1 MPPLPPKHLHSSRI
15 SPREQ
20 LTIQRKT
27 GRDLFQVWIADTPAR
42 HQQGLMWVRRLA
54 PDQGMLFLLDAPR
67 HFDLWMK
74 NTYVSLDMVFF
85 DETGRVL
92 GIARNTTPLS
102 TAIVSSP
109 GEVAGVLEILAGES
123 ATTGNRSG
131 RQAAPSRVRN
141 PLTRRCRRGCLTAT
155 IVSRRHNA
163 SAYCLEFRD
172 YCK

>member
-1 MPPLPPKHLHSSRI
+1 LIRGALHGLAIFLVLASTPHSTLAAETPAQLREF
-15 SPREQ
+15 PRES

-42 HQQGLMWVRRLA
+42 HQQGLMWVRQLA
-54 PDQGMLFLLDAPR
+54 PDQGMLFLLQSPR

-74 NTYVSLDMVFF
+74 NTYLSLDMLFV
-85 DETGRVL
+85 DETGRVT

-123 ATTGNRSG
+123 
-131 RQAAPSRVRN
+131 Q
-141 PLTRRCRRGCLTAT
+141 RRGIEVGDKLLHAAFGT
-155 IVSRRHNA
+155 R
-163 SAYCLEFRD
+163 
-172 YCK
+172 

>member
-1 MPPLPPKHLHSSRI
+1 LIRGALQGLMVCLVLACAPDSILAAETPAQLKEF
-15 SPREQ
+15 PRES

-42 HQQGLMWVRRLA
+42 HQQGLMWVRQLA
-54 PDQGMLFLLDAPR
+54 PDQGMLFLLEAPR

-74 NTYVSLDMVFF
+74 NTYLSLDMLFV

-123 ATTGNRSG
+123 ARRGIEVGDKLLHPAFGNR
-131 RQAAPSRVRN
+131 
-141 PLTRRCRRGCLTAT
+141 
-155 IVSRRHNA
+155 
-163 SAYCLEFRD
+163 
-172 YCK
+172 

>member
-1 MPPLPPKHLHSSRI
+1 MMVVLTCSPVHATAAEVPAQLKEF
-15 SPREQ
+15 PREP

-42 HQQGLMWVRRLA
+42 HQQGLMWVRVLA
-54 PDQGMLFLLDAPR
+54 RDQGMLFLLDAPR

-85 DETGRVL
+85 DETGRVT

-123 ATTGNRSG
+123 
-131 RQAAPSRVRN
+131 Q
-141 PLTRRCRRGCLTAT
+141 RRGIEVGDKLL
-155 IVSRRHNA
+155 H
-163 SAYCLEFRD
+163 SAFGTR
-172 YCK
+172 

>member
-1 MPPLPPKHLHSSRI
+1 LIRSALRGLAVLLILTSAPDAARASETPAQLKDFA
-15 SPREQ
+15 REQ

-27 GRDLFQVWIADTPAR
+27 GRDLFHVWIADTPAR

-54 PDQGMLFLLDAPR
+54 PDQGMLFLLGAPR

-85 DETGRVL
+85 DESGRVL

-102 TAIVSSP
+102 SAIVSSP

-123 ATTGNRSG
+123 
-131 RQAAPSRVRN
+131 
-141 PLTRRCRRGCLTAT
+141 TRRGIEVGDKLLHPAFGTR
-155 IVSRRHNA
+155 
-163 SAYCLEFRD
+163 
-172 YCK
+172 